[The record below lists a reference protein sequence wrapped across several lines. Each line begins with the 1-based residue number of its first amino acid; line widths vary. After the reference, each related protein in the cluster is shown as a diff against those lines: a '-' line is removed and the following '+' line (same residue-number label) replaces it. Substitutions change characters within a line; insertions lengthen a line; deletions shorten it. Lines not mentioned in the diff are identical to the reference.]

1 MEKLQNRRKFIKTTG
16 LILVSAILPSV
27 GCDSN
32 KVTFSQMPTG
42 PADVPDDMPDEM
54 LPPAPITSNS
64 RFYLQSIKGQAYDP
78 KLKSEEWS
86 LDVVGLV
93 DNPIQGMTYADITA
107 LPLERQAVT
116 LQCIGNWIGGP
127 LIGHAEWGGAPLS
140 TLLERAGVQAE
151 ATRVKFDSIDGYST
165 AISMDIA
172 LRPETFLVWKMNG
185 HRLPSRHGYPLRLV
199 NPGHYGQKMPKWIT
213 RIELIDEDFLGYWES
228 KPEGKPYKWSNEAIA
243 TVNSRIDAPLS
254 LWDDISDPANGSVNI
269 EDQLQTIRGAG
280 GDSFT
285 IHGIALAG
293 ERIVERVEVST
304 DGGSTWN
311 EARIA
316 TLMEPNVWV
325 QFAYEWQLPPSGRY
339 EIVARATDSEGDT
352 QPATDQGV
360 DLYDGRTGWHRV
372 PVDVKR
378 TDNPPG

>member
-42 PADVPDDMPDEM
+42 PADVPDEMPDEV

-93 DNPIQGMTYADITA
+93 DNPIQGMTYADIPA

-228 KPEGKPYKWSNEAIA
+228 KPEGKPWGPARPMVVPPVAGYSIYYHKLTIA
-243 TVNSRIDAPLS
+243 PDSS
-254 LWDDISDPANGSVNI
+254 LWLSYSYYTADVGYQSQFPELYNNRAVIVSKD
-269 EDQLQTIRGAG
+269 RGKTWKLAESKDFPG
-280 GDSFT
+280 G
-285 IHGIALAG
+285 
-293 ERIVERVEVST
+293 E
-304 DGGSTWN
+304 
-311 EARIA
+311 
-316 TLMEPNVWV
+316 
-325 QFAYEWQLPPSGRY
+325 
-339 EIVARATDSEGDT
+339 
-352 QPATDQGV
+352 
-360 DLYDGRTGWHRV
+360 
-372 PVDVKR
+372 K
-378 TDNPPG
+378 